1 MTRHS
6 RALVALRFL
15 AGLLLVFVG
24 GCTEDPFDPALVEK
38 VVITDPNFTFIA
50 LGQNHLFKAEARN
63 GHGRPVATRIQ
74 WFSSDPSIL
83 RVNGDGLVTAIAP
96 GQAILTAAAGQLH
109 ASVSVTASQVPA
121 ELTVVFGD
129 RQSGNPGGTLP
140 TPLTVQVT
148 DALHNPIMGVPV
160 AFTAGIE
167 GGSVGSDTVTTDYF
181 GIAGSPFTLGPATG
195 SYSATA
201 AIPGTTLSTQFS
213 LSTAGPFNLELMWLS
228 PATPG
233 VQAAFA
239 DAEARWESVIVG
251 DLPDDYALI
260 PGYTCGPNPD
270 LDQSLD
276 DVLIFVTI
284 TPIDGPGGILGQA
297 GPCYYHEV
305 GGLPAIGSMFF
316 DDADLDM
323 LETQG
328 LLQYVVIHEM
338 GHVLGF
344 GTHWTTLGL
353 LAEPSLQGGLDPH
366 FTGPLAVAQFDL
378 DGGASYVGGKV
389 PVEDQGGPGTADGH
403 WRDLVFGNE
412 LMTGYLDFGANP
424 LSAITIASMAD
435 LGYTVDPAAA
445 DPYGVPGTAGAGVSR
460 IPLHGDLLRFA
471 PRRLN
476 RNAKIRP
483 PYQAPPER

>member
-1 MTRHS
+1 MTRRLGF
-6 RALVALRFL
+6 RAAARVF
-15 AGLLLVFVG
+15 AGLMLVILG
-24 GCTEDPFDPALVEK
+24 ACTDDPFDPGLVEK
-38 VVITDPNFTFIA
+38 IVITDRNFTFIA
-50 LGQNHLFKAEARN
+50 LGQNHLFRAEARN
-63 GHGRPVATRIQ
+63 GHGRPVAVPVQ

-96 GQAILTAAAGQLH
+96 GTAFLTAAVGQLH
-109 ASVSVTASQVPA
+109 ASVSVIASQVPA

-148 DALHNPIMGVPV
+148 DELHNPIRGVVV
-160 AFTAGIE
+160 AFTAGAE
-167 GGSVGSDTVTTDYF
+167 GGSVASDTVTTDFF

-195 SYSATA
+195 SYTATA
-201 AIPGTTLSTQFS
+201 SIPGTPLASRFS

-228 PATPG
+228 QATPG

-239 DAEARWESVIVG
+239 DAEARWESVLVG
-251 DLPDDYALI
+251 DLPDDYALV
-260 PGYTCGPNPD
+260 PGFTCGPNPD

-284 TPIDGPGGILGQA
+284 TTIDGPGGILGQA

-316 DDADLDM
+316 DDADLES
-323 LETQG
+323 LEQQG
-328 LLQYVVIHEM
+328 LLQYVVLHEM

-366 FTGPLAVAQFDL
+366 FTGPLAVAQFDA
-378 DGGASYVGGKV
+378 DGGSAYVGGKV

-412 LMTGYLDFGANP
+412 LMTGYLDFDTNP
-424 LSAITIASMAD
+424 LSAITIASLAD

-445 DPYGVPGTAGAGVSR
+445 DSYGIAGSARPGVSR
-460 IPLHGDLLRFA
+460 IPLPGDLLRFA

-483 PYQAPPER
+483 PYQPPPER